1 MKAFLIGD
9 VHLGRK
15 FRNKDIPL
23 DKRGVREQI
32 LRLRFQQYVDAA
44 IKSVKSGRTDFVV
57 QLGDLFDSPTVAYED
72 LLFAY
77 EQLSKF
83 EEEQISCVV
92 IAGNHDLPKD
102 KSRVSALSM
111 LARMFQSEV
120 QYVKFVMDT
129 VEIYRPFLPRADA
142 TEEHIFVPYSH
153 EHDSR
158 EGIDKYTGFREEKCY
173 LYGHFDEPFPTEWQ
187 TQFTHVYTGHIHAP
201 KTVGN
206 VSVVGSILPLTF
218 AEDPANFFMRTV
230 PLSEYEKDLE
240 AGVSEYRCYRIIL
253 KDGEELPEEKHCLQM
268 SVYNPKNDMEGEE
281 LDVEFEAFDIEK
293 LLHEAL
299 DETGLFDEIYSLY
312 NEYKMSEVNE

>member
-72 LLFAY
+72 LMFAY
-77 EQLSKF
+77 SQLSKF
-83 EEEQISCVV
+83 NNEGIKCYI

-111 LARMFQSEV
+111 LKTLFSLNTN
-120 QYVKFVMDT
+120 YIKIVMDNIKVHT
-129 VEIYRPFLPRADA
+129 PISSG
-142 TEEHIFVPYSH
+142 EEHIFIPYSH
-153 EHDSR
+153 ETDSR
-158 EGIDKYTGFREEKCY
+158 TLLDDIKPQGIKTYI
-173 LYGHFDEPFPTEWQ
+173 YGHFDEPFPTEWQ

-218 AEDPANFFMRTV
+218 AEDPNNFFMRTV

-268 SVYNPKNDMEGEE
+268 SVYNPKNDVEGEE

>member
-23 DKRGVREQI
+23 NKRGVREQI
-32 LRLRFQQYVDAA
+32 LRLRFQQYVDLA
-44 IKSVKSGRTDFVV
+44 IKSVKSGKYDFVV
-57 QLGDLFDSPTVAYED
+57 QLGDLFDSPTVPYED

-83 EEEQISCVV
+83 SKKNINCIV

-102 KSRVSALSM
+102 KTRVSALSM
-111 LARMFQSEV
+111 LQKMFAGDF
-120 QYVKFVMDT
+120 YVNFVIN
-129 VEIYRPFLPRADA
+129 EIA
-142 TEEHIFVPYSH
+142 TYPIFSRYEPEEHFFVPYNH

-158 EGIDKYTGFREEKCY
+158 ESLENCKSTPNYDSYI
-173 LYGHFDEPFPTEWQ
+173 YGHFDEPFPTSWQ
-187 TQFTHVYTGHIHAP
+187 TDFKHVYTGHIHAP

-218 AEDPANFFMRTV
+218 AEDIHNSFMRTV

-253 KDGEELPEEKHCLQM
+253 KEGEELPEERHCLQM
-268 SVYNPKNDMEGEE
+268 SVYNPRNDVEGEN

>member
-32 LRLRFQQYVDAA
+32 LRLRFQQYVDLA
-44 IKSVKSGRTDFVV
+44 IKSVKSGKYNFVV
-57 QLGDLFDSPTVAYED
+57 QLGDLFDSPTVPYED

-77 EQLSKF
+77 EQVSKF
-83 EEEQISCVV
+83 NKEYIPCII

-102 KSRVSALSM
+102 KTRVSALSM
-111 LARMFQSEV
+111 LQKMLGEGSV
-120 QYVKFVMDT
+120 TIITDT
-129 VEIYRPFLPRADA
+129 IYTMYSGD
-142 TEEHIFVPYSH
+142 EQHIFIPYDH
-153 EHDSR
+153 EKDSR
-158 EGIDKYTGFREEKCY
+158 NNLEPFRNMNGYKSFI
-173 LYGHFDEPFPTEWQ
+173 YGHFDEPFPTEWQ
-187 TQFTHVYTGHIHAP
+187 SLFSHVYTGHIHAP

-218 AEDPANFFMRTV
+218 AEDVHNSFMRTV

-253 KDGEELPEEKHCLQM
+253 KEGEELPEERHCLQM
-268 SVYNPKNDMEGEE
+268 SVYNPRNDVEGEN

-312 NEYKMSEVNE
+312 NEYKMSEVSE